1 MRGAVNK
8 LIVEF
13 PYSESAWCTHRHDFG
28 MIFCESVNF
37 NAILIEAVNYYF
49 YPWRWEEHI
58 HCHYFPFKCF

>member
-1 MRGAVNK
+1 MFYNVDMRGAVNK

-49 YPWRWEEHI
+49 YP
-58 HCHYFPFKCF
+58 